1 MSVPKPTRDGFQSN
15 LDKLAKCKKQIK
27 EIQLKL
33 SDPGIDRDKVLA
45 KKEEAKANFNVMI
58 GIVAR

>member
-1 MSVPKPTRDGFQSN
+1 M
-15 LDKLAKCKKQIK
+15 K

-33 SDPGIDRDKVLA
+33 SDPGIDREKVLT

-58 GIVAR
+58 GMVAR